1 MWKDDRKSYVYSQ
14 DTFFSEVKTFH
25 SVFHSLLGEKKKK
38 NLLLSYFP
46 LKNEKLEKTR
56 MKKAEGKKNKI

>member
-1 MWKDDRKSYVYSQ
+1 MWKDDRKSNVYSQ

-25 SVFHSLLGEKKKK
+25 SVFHSLLGEKKNK

-46 LKNEKLEKTR
+46 LKNEKLERQEWRKLR
-56 MKKAEGKKNKI
+56 EKNKI

>member
-38 NLLLSYFP
+38 KSPFILFSSEEWKAGKD
-46 LKNEKLEKTR
+46 KNEESW
-56 MKKAEGKKNKI
+56 GKKK